1 MALQASGDYHYCDAG
16 LDIWRSCGFYEYY
29 QIGSDDEADDTEDGS
44 RKSRELIATGLNSP
58 WGMLYQFAKE
68 TGWSMHDILWKVS
81 RPNLLL
87 MMADRPNFKSKGEV
101 VEKGEGKE
109 LASML
114 ASKFSNG
121 TH

>member
-1 MALQASGDYHYCDAG
+1 
-16 LDIWRSCGFYEYY
+16 
-29 QIGSDDEADDTEDGS
+29 
-44 RKSRELIATGLNSP
+44 
-58 WGMLYQFAKE
+58 MLYQFAKE

-87 MMADRPNFKSKGEV
+87 MMADRPNFKKKGEV

-121 TH
+121 TD

>member
-1 MALQASGDYHYCDAG
+1 VALQASRDLHDGHHSVD
-16 LDIWRSCGFYEYY
+16 LWRSSGFYEYY

-44 RKSRELIATGLNSP
+44 GKSRELIATGLNSP

-68 TGWSMHDILWKVS
+68 SGWSMHDILWKVS
-81 RPNLLL
+81 RANLLL
-87 MMADRPNFKSKGEV
+87 MMADRPNFKKRSEV
-101 VEKGEGKE
+101 TQKGEGQE

-121 TH
+121 TD